1 MKNSLNIAIF
11 SFTSP
16 VHLTQHSSYNISVNT
31 DQNSLQSIIKQKPYL
46 MWYSPKD
53 NISEK
58 SSFEA
63 IINYGDW
70 VDFLNALKTVGYNEA
85 RSLYTQIRDSK
96 RQNLQ
101 IKTANYFDLF
111 FKLKNI
117 KK

>member
-1 MKNSLNIAIF
+1 
-11 SFTSP
+11 
-16 VHLTQHSSYNISVNT
+16 
-31 DQNSLQSIIKQKPYL
+31 

-70 VDFLNALKTVGYNEA
+70 GDFLNALKTVGYNEA
-85 RSLYTQIRDSK
+85 RSLYSQIRDSK

-111 FKLKNI
+111 FKLKNNA
-117 KK
+117 